1 MFRYKV
7 PLLLFILLFPALRAS
22 APPGLYESEV
32 ADLPKDPWVEQ
43 QIRSMGLRE
52 KIAQLIFIRANLNG
66 LLLPEVDSLVEKY
79 GMGGIVWFK
88 GNPTDIARHTTR
100 LQQVSS
106 IPLLVCMD
114 AEWGVGMRVDSAWN
128 FPRQMTLGAVQNL
141 DLIREMAAETGRQ
154 CRALGI
160 QLNFAP
166 VVDVNSNPQNPVIN
180 SRSFG
185 EDPES
190 VALRGNAYV
199 DGLRQAG
206 VLSTAK
212 HFPGHGDTDKDSHHT
227 LPVIQRK
234 MESLEMTD
242 LIPFKALRKNEV
254 DAVMTAHLDVVALEE
269 EKGLPFTLSHKGVS
283 KLLKQKLRYRGL
295 VITDALEM
303 KGVTEYG
310 NPGAIEVRAFQ
321 AGNDILLMP
330 LDPLRAL
337 DSLEAAVLEGRIS
350 EKMIDQACRKVL
362 LAKKKARIAPPL
374 DPAATD
380 WDQTLKGNQCADIH
394 YRILKDAITLIS
406 NQRDIIPLAPAPR
419 SNYASLAINRKETS
433 LFQRTLE
440 IYAPF
445 DHFNLSPKPAVFE
458 KEGVAES
465 LKNYSTIIVGLYG
478 LSQWPQ
484 RNYGLDEATLS
495 FIRQLARDKQVILTV
510 FGNPYA
516 LNLLEEKDQL
526 SGIQIAYEES
536 DFAETAA
543 AQALAGAKDH
553 KGKLPVSIR
562 GFTAG
567 TSLQTQAI
575 NLLSITSPVRAGFRP
590 EIESVIDAIA
600 LEGIQKKAYPSCQI
614 LLAKDGKIFYHK
626 ALGYQTYDSI
636 MPVSTS
642 DIYDLASLTKTMAT
656 TLALMKLYDEGRID
670 LNATLADYL
679 PDLKGSNKA
688 SLRLRDV
695 LAHQAGLKPWI
706 PFYKRLQDAEHKHR
720 KIFSD
725 YPDEDFSI
733 TVSQG
738 KYMHKAYLD
747 TLWADIRDSELL
759 REKKYKYSDLG
770 FYYLKEI
777 IERVS
782 ELKIQD
788 YLDQHFYKPLGLS
801 HTAFLPA
808 TVFCLNNIVP
818 SEDDTAFRKMILR
831 GDVHDPGA
839 AMLGGVGGHAGL
851 FSNAS
856 DMAVVMQM
864 LLNDGIYGG
873 KRYLEP
879 VTIREFTRQQFPLN
893 KNRRGLGFDK
903 PDPNDRKNG
912 PGAASGSLNSFGHSG
927 FTGTY
932 IWADAESGIVYVFL
946 SNRTWPYGG
955 ENKLA
960 RMNIRT
966 RILEAVY
973 ENLQDQ

>member
-1 MFRYKV
+1 MFRYKL
-7 PLLLFILLFPALRAS
+7 PLLLFILMFPALRAS
-22 APPGLYESEV
+22 APPGSYENEL
-32 ADLPKDPWVEQ
+32 AELPKDPWVEQ
-43 QIRSMGLRE
+43 QMKSLELRE
-52 KIAQLIFIRANLNG
+52 KIAQLIFIRANLNEI
-66 LLLPEVDSLVEKY
+66 LLPEVDSLVEKY

-88 GNPTDIARHTTR
+88 GNPTDIARHTKR
-100 LQQVSS
+100 LQEVSK

-114 AEWGVGMRVDSAWN
+114 AEWGVGMRVDSAWS
-128 FPRQMTLGAVQNL
+128 FPRQMTLGAVQDI
-141 DLIREMAAETGRQ
+141 DLVREMAAETGRQ

-166 VVDVNSNPQNPVIN
+166 VVDVNSNPKNPVIN

-185 EDPES
+185 EDPEE
-190 VALRGNAYV
+190 VARRGNAYV
-199 DGLRQAG
+199 DGLREMG

-227 LPVIQRK
+227 LPVIQRST
-234 MESLEMTD
+234 ESLEETD
-242 LIPFKALRKNEV
+242 FIPFKALRKNEV
-254 DAVMTAHLDVVALEE
+254 DAVMTAHLEVLALEE

-283 KLLKQKLRYRGL
+283 RLLKQKLRFRGL

-303 KGVTEYG
+303 KGVTEVFE
-310 NPGAIEVRAFQ
+310 PGTISVKAFI

-337 DSLEAAVLEGRIS
+337 DSLEAAVHDGRIS
-350 EKMIDQACRKVL
+350 EKRIDHACRKVL
-362 LAKKKARIAPPL
+362 LAKRNAHISPPL
-374 DPAATD
+374 NPEKTN
-380 WDQTLKGNQCADIH
+380 WQQELKGSRCEDIH
-394 YRILKDAITLIS
+394 HRIMQDAITLVS
-406 NQRDIIPLAPAPR
+406 NQRDLIPLHPAPEKA
-419 SNYASLAINRKETS
+419 YASLAINRKEPT
-433 LFQRTLE
+433 LFQRTLSL
-440 IYAPF
+440 YAPF
-445 DHFNLSPKPAVFE
+445 DHYNLSPKPASFE
-458 KEGVAES
+458 KEGVEES
-465 LKNYSTIIVGLYG
+465 LDDYSTIVVGLYG

-484 RNYGLDEATLS
+484 RNYGLDEATLA
-495 FIRQLARDKQVILTV
+495 FIQELAEHKQVILTV

-516 LNLLEEKDQL
+516 LNLLESTDQI

-543 AQALAGAKDH
+543 AQALAGAIDH
-553 KGKLPVSIR
+553 KGKLPVSIN
-562 GFTAG
+562 GYPTGTGIYTQSLGILSSVHPITAG
-567 TSLQTQAI
+567 
-575 NLLSITSPVRAGFRP
+575 LLP
-590 EIESVIDAIA
+590 EIERKVDSLA
-600 LEGIQKKAYPSCQI
+600 ETGIREKAYPSCQI

-636 MPVSTS
+636 MPVTTS
-642 DIYDLASLTKTMAT
+642 DIYDLASLTKIMAT
-656 TLALMKLYDEGRID
+656 TLALMKLYDEGLIRLD
-670 LNATLADYL
+670 ATLGDYL
-679 PDLKGSNKA
+679 PELQGSNKA
-688 SLRLRDV
+688 GLHLRDV

-706 PFYKRLQDAEHKHR
+706 PFYKRLQEAEGKNN
-720 KIFSD
+720 IVFSD
-725 YPDEDFSI
+725 YPDENFSI
-733 TVSQG
+733 NVCQG
-738 KYMHKAYLD
+738 RYMHKAYLD
-747 TLWADIRDSELL
+747 TLWADIRDSDLL

-782 ELKIQD
+782 DTPMQVFLS
-788 YLDQHFYKPLGLS
+788 QHFYTPLGLA

-808 TVFCLNNIVP
+808 SIFCLNNIVP
-818 SEDDTAFRKMILR
+818 TEDDTAFRKMILR

-864 LLNDGIYGG
+864 LINDGMYGG
-873 KRYLEP
+873 KRYLETE
-879 VTIREFTRQQFPLN
+879 TIREFTRQQFPLN

-912 PGAASGSLNSFGHSG
+912 PGAPSGSLNSFGHSG

-932 IWADAESGIVYVFL
+932 IWADADSGIVYVFL

-966 RILEAVY
+966 QILQNVY
-973 ENLQDQ
+973 EHLIP